1 VHKEEL
7 YKMTLE
13 PGPALERAKQQ
24 QQAYLNELKTIVN
37 IDSGTYT
44 KAGVDQ
50 VAEWMQGR
58 LEASECRVTV
68 QPQREFGNHL
78 VATRRGSGKAR
89 ILVIGHMDTVFP
101 DGEVERR
108 PFTIKDGRAYGPGV
122 LDMKS
127 GLLLGI
133 HALDLLRA
141 AGQENFASITFLCNS
156 DEEIGSPTSKPLVHE
171 LASQSDVALVLEPGR
186 ELDEVV
192 TSRKGVGNFRLEVR
206 GVSAHAG
213 VEPHKGRSAILELA
227 HKIVALQALNGTIPG
242 VTVNVG
248 VVSGGERPNVVP
260 DHAHAQIDIRAADRP
275 GIAAVEEAFK
285 KIAAQVTTPDTHS
298 TITGTINHL
307 PFEATPGNQAIFKL
321 AQTEAARQNI
331 ALKGISTGGGSDGN
345 TTATLIPTL
354 DALGVAGGLAH
365 NPGEYIVVDSIAP
378 RMVLLAGLLARI
390 GDTFLNGGL
399 QL

>member
-1 VHKEEL
+1 MSLEL
-7 YKMTLE
+7 
-13 PGPALERAKQQ
+13 GPALERAKQQ
-24 QQAYLNELKTIVN
+24 QERFLSELKTIVN

-44 KAGVDQ
+44 KPGVDQ
-50 VAEWMQGR
+50 VAQWMQGR
-58 LEASECRVTV
+58 LEASECHVTV
-68 QPQREFGNHL
+68 QQQKEYGNHL

-101 DGEVERR
+101 DGEVQRR
-108 PFTIKDGRAYGPGV
+108 PFTVKDGRAYGPGI

-127 GLLLGI
+127 GLLLGL

-141 AGQENFASITFLCNS
+141 ESLENFASITFLCNS
-156 DEEIGSPTSKPLVHE
+156 DEEIGSPSSKPLVRE

-192 TSRKGVGNFRLEVR
+192 TSRKGVGNYRLEVR

-248 VVSGGERPNVVP
+248 VVGGGERPNVVP
-260 DHAHAQIDIRAADRP
+260 DHAHGVIDMRAADRP

-285 KIAAQVTTPDTHS
+285 KIAAQVTVPDTHT
-298 TITGTINHL
+298 TITGQLAHL
-307 PFEATPGNQAIFKL
+307 PFEATSGNQALFKL
-321 AQTEAARQNI
+321 AQAEAARQNI

-390 GDTFLNGGL
+390 GDTFLEGGL
-399 QL
+399 QLP

>member
-1 VHKEEL
+1 
-7 YKMTLE
+7 MTLE
-13 PGPALERAKQQ
+13 LDPALERAKQQ
-24 QQAYLNELKTIVN
+24 QEQFLGELKTIVN

-50 VAEWMQGR
+50 VADWMKRR

-68 QPQREFGNHL
+68 HQQREFGNHL
-78 VATRRGSGKAR
+78 VAARRGNGKAR

-101 DGEVERR
+101 DGEAGRR
-108 PFTIKDGRAYGPGV
+108 PFSVADGRAYGPGV

-127 GLLLGI
+127 GLLLGM

-141 AGQENFASITFLCNS
+141 ADRENFASLTFLYNS
-156 DEEIGSPTSKPLVHE
+156 DEEIGSPSSKPLVQE

-192 TSRKGVGNFRLEVR
+192 TARKGVGNFRLEVR
-206 GVSAHAG
+206 GVAAHAG

-248 VVSGGERPNVVP
+248 VVGGGERPNIVP
-260 DHAHAQIDIRAADRP
+260 DHAHALIDIRAADRP
-275 GIAAVEEAFK
+275 GIAAVEEALK
-285 KIAAQVTTPDTHS
+285 KMAAQVTVPDTHS
-298 TITGTINHL
+298 TITGAINHL

-321 AQTEAARQNI
+321 AQAEAARQNI
-331 ALKGISTGGGSDGN
+331 ALKGVSTGGGSDGN

-365 NPGEYIVVDSIAP
+365 NPGEYIVVASIAP
-378 RMVLLAGLLARI
+378 RMVLLAGLIERI
-390 GDTFLNGGL
+390 GATYLEGGL

>member
-1 VHKEEL
+1 
-7 YKMTLE
+7 MTLE
-13 PGPALERAKQQ
+13 LGPALERAQQ
-24 QQAYLNELKTIVN
+24 QQERFLSELRTIVN

-44 KAGVDQ
+44 KPGVDQ
-50 VAEWMQGR
+50 VAHWMKGR
-58 LEASECRVTV
+58 LEASECHVTV
-68 QPQREFGNHL
+68 QQQQEFGNHL
-78 VATRRGSGKAR
+78 VATRRGTGKAR

-101 DGEVERR
+101 DGETQRR
-108 PFTIKDGRAYGPGV
+108 PFTVKDDRAYGPGV

-127 GLLLGI
+127 GLLLGF

-141 AGQENFASITFLCNS
+141 AGQENFASLTFLCTS
-156 DEEIGSPTSKPLVHE
+156 DEEIGSPSSKPLVRE
-171 LASQSDVALVLEPGR
+171 LASQSDVALILEPGR

-192 TSRKGVGNFRLEVR
+192 TARKGVGNFRLEVR
-206 GVSAHAG
+206 GVSSHAG

-227 HKIVALQALNGTIPG
+227 HKIVALQALNGAIPG

-260 DHAHAQIDIRAADRP
+260 DHAHALIDVRAADRP

-285 KIAAQVTTPDTHS
+285 KIASQVTVPETHS
-298 TITGTINHL
+298 TITGQLAHL
-307 PFEATPGNQAIFKL
+307 PFEATPGNQALFKL
-321 AQTEAARQNI
+321 AQAEAARQNI

-354 DALGVAGGLAH
+354 DALGLAGGLAH
-365 NPGEYIVVDSIAP
+365 NPGEYIVVDSITP

-390 GDTFLNGGL
+390 GDAFLDGGL
-399 QL
+399 QF